1 MTAPGVRDVTA
12 RRFDTAL
19 VELADDHAT
28 GALYGRA
35 GVVYLCD
42 GVVVHVESPSAP
54 DLGVRLI
61 ACGRLDPEMW
71 RRAVAEAGRDRRVGG
86 FLVEHGCLTR
96 GELELCH
103 LGAVFDAGY
112 FTLLPESRPTR
123 FLSGASHW
131 LGPVR
136 PVRAEVLR
144 REAGRR
150 RALLD
155 RVWPWPASDEEPVVP
170 RPGGDAHSGHGTGPT
185 RSQRDVLELADGS
198 RTPAQIAWLLGRSA
212 FTTVL
217 DVRRLAAA
225 GLIETPR
232 QRTAVPTAQR
242 PAQDRLPQTTAPDIS
257 LLIRLRD
264 ALEAM

>member
-1 MTAPGVRDVTA
+1 MTA
-12 RRFDTAL
+12 RRFDAAL
-19 VELADDHAT
+19 AELADEHAT

-42 GVVVHVESPSAP
+42 GVVVHAESPSAP
-54 DLGVRLI
+54 DLGVRLT

-86 FLVEHGCLTR
+86 FLVEHGCLSR

-103 LGAVFDAGY
+103 LGALFDAGY
-112 FTLLPESRPTR
+112 FTLLPDSEATR

-136 PVRAEVLR
+136 PVRADTLR

-155 RVWPWPASDEEPVVP
+155 RVWPWPAADEGPVVP
-170 RPGGDAHSGHGTGPT
+170 RPGGFAHSAYGTGPT
-185 RSQRDVLELADGS
+185 RRQRDVLEAADGS

-232 QRTAVPTAQR
+232 ER
-242 PAQDRLPQTTAPDIS
+242 PALTPVPAPVPFPQTTEPDIS

-264 ALEAM
+264 ALEAL